1 MSDVADYAPLAALQA
16 ASLRTASKSQ
26 LSSHPADDA
35 MDAEALAAF
44 LSAHRYGVMATGDGD
59 GNPHARP
66 VAYLVDR
73 GVFLVATV
81 AGARLRHVRARP
93 QASLVVTAGDA
104 DDHRVI
110 SVDGEVV
117 IHEGDAYAARFAPI
131 AGRWRAVHGDE
142 PGWAVALLELVPRR
156 IYSYAAPPSAG

>member
-1 MSDVADYAPLAALQA
+1 VSDLADYAPLAELQA
-16 ASLRTASKSQ
+16 ASLRTASRSQ
-26 LSSHPADDA
+26 LSSHPPDDA
-35 MDAEALAAF
+35 MDAAALQAF
-44 LSAHRYGVMATGDGD
+44 LSAHRYGVMATGDAD

-81 AGARLRHVRARP
+81 SGARLRQVRARP
-93 QASLVVTAGDA
+93 QASLVVTAGDG

-110 SVDGEVV
+110 SVDGDVV
-117 IHEGDAYAARFAPI
+117 IHEGDAFAARFAPV
-131 AGRWRAVHGDE
+131 AERWRARHGQE

-156 IYSYAAPPSAG
+156 VYSYAAPPSGG